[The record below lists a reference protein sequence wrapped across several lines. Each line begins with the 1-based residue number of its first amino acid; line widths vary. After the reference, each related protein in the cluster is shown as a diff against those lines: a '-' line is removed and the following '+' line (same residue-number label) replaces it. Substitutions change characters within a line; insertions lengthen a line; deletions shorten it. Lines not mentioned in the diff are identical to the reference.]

1 MFEKIIRVDAKED
14 YQLIAE
20 FENGEKRRYDV
31 RPLFQKMEAF
41 KELETDSALFYKVT
55 PVSIGSGIAWN
66 ERIDLASEEIWE
78 NGEYL
83 KDTH

>member
-20 FENGEKRRYDV
+20 FENGEKRHYDV
-31 RPLFQKMEAF
+31 RPLFQKIEAF
-41 KELETDSALFYKVT
+41 QELETDPALFYKVEI
-55 PVSIGSGIAWN
+55 VSTGSGIAWN

-78 NGEYL
+78 NGEYI
-83 KDTH
+83 KGTY